1 MKISANFKKRVEKLL
16 TPIKKYAWWLT
27 LVFLG
32 IVGAVLIIRPAVSL
46 IRTSYEIRQLNN
58 QKAIYEEQ
66 ILRDSLLM
74 EQLKNDEFLEQYARE
89 TYFMQRPNEQVFII
103 GE

>member
-1 MKISANFKKRVEKLL
+1 MKLSAKFRKRVEKLL
-16 TPIKKYAWWLT
+16 KPIKKYVWWLI
-27 LVFLG
+27 LALLG
-32 IVGAVLIIRPAVSL
+32 IVGAVLIVRPAVSL

>member
-27 LVFLG
+27 LAFLG